1 MTPKI
6 MFIKS
11 TTKTT
16 HIYYLSTYVDI
27 QMGNVEKKKSFIWIN
42 RLFRF
47 GKMKK
52 DNNKQQQKQKQQPHW

>member
-6 MFIKS
+6 MFIKP
-11 TTKTT
+11 TTKTVRT
-16 HIYYLSTYVDI
+16 HTYTSTYVDI
-27 QMGNVEKKKSFIWIN
+27 QKGNVEKKSFIWIN

-52 DNNKQQQKQKQQPHW
+52 DNNKQRQQR

>member
-6 MFIKS
+6 MFIKP
-11 TTKTT
+11 TTKTART
-16 HIYYLSTYVDI
+16 HTYTSTYVDI
-27 QMGNVEKKKSFIWIN
+27 QKGNVEKKSFIWIN

-52 DNNKQQQKQKQQPHW
+52 DNNKQRQQW